1 MFSINSTCKYL
12 KLLGEER
19 QTLRRWFAKPHI
31 TLPVFISLLWILS
44 FSLKSVADPKFC
56 LLQHFQDIR
65 QHIFPLNTISVT
77 YKRNMNLEEILSP
90 SLFSRTTKQKKIE
103 YLQVHLMKKFVDK
116 KITILTKFYEKE
128 KNTGKRNYLR

>member
-1 MFSINSTCKYL
+1 
-12 KLLGEER
+12 
-19 QTLRRWFAKPHI
+19 
-31 TLPVFISLLWILS
+31 
-44 FSLKSVADPKFC
+44 
-56 LLQHFQDIR
+56 
-65 QHIFPLNTISVT
+65 
-77 YKRNMNLEEILSP
+77 MNLEEILSP